1 MAKRFF
7 RRSAALFLVF
17 ILFFVVSFNGS
28 SAAAE
33 DVAASYFGLI
43 QDGHFQSA
51 LDLCTSKV
59 FAPAPREVR
68 AQELDDI
75 LVTLGDLVSFRLVSA
90 HVNYSYGVDSDQ
102 TAAILY
108 YDVWYSDYCAWEELT
123 IIKISDG
130 IWRIGRHR
138 IFADVPLPESLPPRA
153 VT

>member
-7 RRSAALFLVF
+7 QRSAIVFLVF
-17 ILFFVVSFNGS
+17 ILFFGLSFTSG

-33 DVAASYFGLI
+33 DVAARYFGLI
-43 QDGHFQSA
+43 QAGHFQTA

-59 FAPAPREVR
+59 FAPASREFR

-75 LVTLGDLVSFRLVSA
+75 LTTLGELVSFRLVSA
-90 HVNYSYGVDSDQ
+90 HVNYSNGVDSDQ

-138 IFADVPLPESLPPRA
+138 IFPDVPLPGSLPPRA
-153 VT
+153 IA